1 MSILIRADKVS
12 SCSGVTCWEPGLSVQ
27 SECLLDDIGE
37 LVDNWCP
44 QGHLKTAFMVEN
56 LVPDASVLMIFPTP
70 FSNHLQ
76 LVAHLSFGF
85 LWMSH
90 PRICLPCTVSN
101 SDLRAGKILFMVMLA
116 HSGNRA
122 VNITEKII
130 ERTKAFFG
138 CKLWGLSSAANV
150 PGKFSCQCPY
160 QRLPDRL
167 LVSGKNWLFTWLN
180 TCTAFFIFNSR
191 PKYFC
196 SVLFHFIA
204 LAWHRPFTMI

>member
-1 MSILIRADKVS
+1 MSSGTSKNSIHGRK
-12 SCSGVTCWEPGLSVQ
+12 SCTRCISPYDISHTFLEPFTTCGP
-27 SECLLDDIGE
+27 
-37 LVDNWCP
+37 LVIW
-44 QGHLKTAFMVEN
+44 
-56 LVPDASVLMIFPTP
+56 
-70 FSNHLQ
+70 
-76 LVAHLSFGF
+76 
-85 LWMSH
+85 
-90 PRICLPCTVSN
+90 
-101 SDLRAGKILFMVMLA
+101 LFMNVPSQVMPPMYCVQQWSESRKDFIHGHA
-116 HSGNRA
+116 CPHSGNRA